1 MQKIFSISLSN
12 NEKCL
17 LRIFFYR
24 AVTVTL
30 DGVVAT
36 AIFVVVV
43 IAVIVADV
51 VTVVV
56 AVDADFVKL
65 LKLRAGT
72 SSPDTEDLDWDL

>member
-1 MQKIFSISLSN
+1 MSN
-12 NEKCL
+12 IEKCL

-56 AVDADFVKL
+56 VVIVVVVTVVAGDADLVKL

-72 SSPDTEDLDWDL
+72 SSPDTEDLG

>member
-1 MQKIFSISLSN
+1 MSN
-12 NEKCL
+12 IEKCL

-36 AIFVVVV
+36 AIFVIVV

-56 AVDADFVKL
+56 VVVIVVVVTVVAGDADLVKL

-72 SSPDTEDLDWDL
+72 SSPDTEDLG

>member
-1 MQKIFSISLSN
+1 MSN
-12 NEKCL
+12 IEKCL

-30 DGVVAT
+30 DGVVAIS
-36 AIFVVVV
+36 IFVVVV

-56 AVDADFVKL
+56 VVIVVVTVVAGDADFVKL

-72 SSPDTEDLDWDL
+72 SSPDTEDLG

>member
-1 MQKIFSISLSN
+1 M
-12 NEKCL
+12 

-56 AVDADFVKL
+56 VVIVVVTVVACDADFVKL

-72 SSPDTEDLDWDL
+72 SSPDTEDLG